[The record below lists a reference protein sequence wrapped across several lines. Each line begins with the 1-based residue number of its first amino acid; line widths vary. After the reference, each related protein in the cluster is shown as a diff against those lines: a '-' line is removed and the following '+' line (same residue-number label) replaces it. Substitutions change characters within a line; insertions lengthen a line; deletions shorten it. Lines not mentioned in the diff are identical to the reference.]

1 MKPIVELQ
9 KYKENSDELLLHIKI
24 YSDGRI
30 EGFDGV
36 IINRIPD
43 AMTKLCETIGDAVV
57 SFGNDIKGT
66 YTEIMK

>member
-43 AMTKLCETIGDAVV
+43 VMIKLCETIGDAVM
-57 SFGNDIKGT
+57 SFGNDIKST
-66 YTEIMK
+66 YTEAMK